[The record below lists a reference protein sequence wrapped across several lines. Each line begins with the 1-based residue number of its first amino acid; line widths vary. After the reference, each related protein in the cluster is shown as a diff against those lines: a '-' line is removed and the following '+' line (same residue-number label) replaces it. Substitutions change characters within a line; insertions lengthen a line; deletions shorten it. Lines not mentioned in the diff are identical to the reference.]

1 LGDAVAAQVPPV
13 TVKSVAL
20 GPVMFS
26 LIDSGN
32 PDRLVTVTIFVF
44 VGVLD
49 VSVPYA
55 SFAGRTVSGIVFPVP
70 SAMV

>member
-1 LGDAVAAQVPPV
+1 MVHDVLGDAVAAQVPPV

-32 PDRLVTVTIFVF
+32 PDRLVTVT
-44 VGVLD
+44 VLTCLTLPLD
-49 VSVPYA
+49 T
-55 SFAGRTVSGIVFPVP
+55 R
-70 SAMV
+70 